1 MLPVERLP
9 GGATWKVKHL
19 ENMKPTF
26 SSSSFPIL
34 INLLHLSNDTYIKQ
48 EGRTTFISPNQIYA
62 WETELLDTKDRLFKI
77 LCLMPL
83 SKLSPCRL

>member
-1 MLPVERLP
+1 
-9 GGATWKVKHL
+9 
-19 ENMKPTF
+19 MKPTF

-62 WETELLDTKDRLFKI
+62 WETELLDTKDRLFSLPYASKQAESLQTLKHRFKI
-77 LCLMPL
+77 Y
-83 SKLSPCRL
+83 KF